1 MHLNERGFAVGA
13 ILLAVVLMSVVA
25 AAMVL
30 GNRGPSGSA
39 GDHASKVNAA
49 TIIQQGTN
57 LRMGFDVMQA
67 RGIAPASVTFDATAN
82 TGLFNPNAGGAQP
95 QTAPASAQTTVAA
108 WAYHSAKIV
117 GVGTTAGVDYVVAL
131 GKLRD
136 TVCTQ
141 INLALYNSATIPA
154 SGVASAAWTTGSTL
168 DLSAGVTGIDNR
180 PEGCVSTTGGTDD
193 NVYYTVTAAQ

>member
-30 GNRGPSGSA
+30 GNRGPSGGA
-39 GDHASKVNAA
+39 GDHASKVNGA

-57 LRMGFDVMQA
+57 LRMGFDVMTA
-67 RGIAPASVTFDATAN
+67 RGISPGSITFDAVAN
-82 TGLFNPNAGGAQP
+82 TGLFNPSAGGAQV
-95 QTAPASAQTTVAA
+95 QTAPATAQTAA
-108 WAYHSAKIV
+108 SPWVYHSGKIV
-117 GVGTTAGVDYVVAL
+117 GVGTTAGIDYMVVL

-136 TVCTQ
+136 TVCAQ

-154 SGVASAAWTTGSTL
+154 SGATYAAWSTGAAL
-168 DLSAGVTGIDNR
+168 DLSAGISGIDNR
-180 PEGCVSTTGGTDD
+180 PEGCVSTTGGADD